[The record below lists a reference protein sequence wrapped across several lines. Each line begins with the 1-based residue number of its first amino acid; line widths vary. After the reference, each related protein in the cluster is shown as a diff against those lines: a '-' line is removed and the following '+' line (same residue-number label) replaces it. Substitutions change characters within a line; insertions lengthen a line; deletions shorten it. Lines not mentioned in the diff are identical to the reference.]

1 MKLNP
6 PSDDFVVGTG
16 ADVDTATEG
25 IAPEVGFS
33 FRDAVVDP
41 ILKLNPPDVL
51 LAGFPFV
58 NPNGLGAVCGP
69 NSASWGDPNG
79 GLKDV
84 GEDIGT
90 GTTTGEDVG
99 TAGRPNADDGD
110 GAPYGVNTF
119 SFATPKGVGAPFDNR
134 LSPADITILLLTL
147 DD

>member
-1 MKLNP
+1 MKLN

-33 FRDAVVDP
+33 FCDAVVDP

-58 NPNGLGAVCGP
+58 NPNGVGAVCGP

-79 GLKDV
+79 G
-84 GEDIGT
+84 EDIGT

-99 TAGRPNADDGD
+99 TTGRPNADDGD
-110 GAPYGVNTF
+110 GAPNGVNTC
-119 SFATPKGVGAPFDNR
+119 SVATFGVGAPFDNR
-134 LSPADITILLLTL
+134 LSPADITILLLLTL